1 MWAIL
6 CGPFAQFA
14 AKKSSQKSKKP
25 AISSSTSPFPF
36 GLASPP
42 ADTDD
47 VLKLLET
54 LGAELERP
62 RELSARVVSYIAD
75 TYGIDH
81 DAIGSFLVDELSR
94 LEEYELDLILSPV
107 FTPKLSDQAV
117 FAELLGGDSIPR
129 EQWPALIQQ
138 LVARPT
144 RAQLVTSDGRS
155 HSVTLREVTL
165 ERYVHRLRLD
175 ATISESLFKLLDRA
189 PSAADRPLFKAVARG
204 SVWENDARRNILAQ
218 YLTAAAGRG
227 SYRLADVLELLNLV
241 ERDKPADLADL
252 LARIPQRQQALRE
265 QINIGSGSRPFFSEQ
280 VQALHGGGRDQ
291 RQQDDVR
298 MSAKQ
303 NELAF
308 LDRLQKLLAG

>member
-1 MWAIL
+1 MFGSFLAATHCVDSPGENSVDSYHEPRFHVYPNRTGNGDVAL
-6 CGPFAQFA
+6 CPYFPKNDENRDIGLRPHFQ
-14 AKKSSQKSKKP
+14 
-25 AISSSTSPFPF
+25 IPF

-62 RELSARVVSYIAD
+62 RELSARVVSYIVD

-107 FTPKLSDQAV
+107 FTPKLADQAV

-144 RAQLVTSDGRS
+144 RARLVTSDGRS

-189 PSAADRPLFKAVARG
+189 PSAADR
-204 SVWENDARRNILAQ
+204 
-218 YLTAAAGRG
+218 G
-227 SYRLADVLELLNLV
+227 SYRLADALELLNLV

-252 LARIPQRQQALRE
+252 LARIPQRQQALQE
-265 QINIGSGSRPFFSEQ
+265 QVKIGSGSKPFFSEQ

-291 RQQDDVR
+291 RQQDDIR
-298 MSAKQ
+298 LSAKQ